1 MSDPIRISVIV
12 PSYGRPAALARCLR
26 AVAQLRHQAIEVIV
40 VADPDGLDAV
50 AKLPFAERLTC
61 LQQGQPNI
69 SNARN
74 MGISRAAGEVVAFL
88 DDDAVPE
95 PTWACHIADAF
106 ANPTLD
112 AVTGPV
118 LGRNGISVQWG
129 YMAVDTIGRDK
140 KLAPNASVPDG
151 SALKLH
157 GTNMAFRRAVFERIG
172 GFDPAFPFFLDDTDF
187 ALRAAEAGGGGAA
200 FLDGAVVHH
209 GFAASCR
216 RNSDRV
222 PLSLFDIGA
231 STAVFLRKHAPMAD
245 HGQIYRQLEADQ
257 RARLLRLARKRRLG
271 PPEIRNLMESL
282 QDGWTEGRTRSFGSG
297 NIHPASF
304 AFRPLREEV
313 LPDMQVIGGPSW
325 RRSRARRKAAELV
338 AQGVPVSLFLFE
350 PTPRKHKVAFTAE
363 GWWEQTGGV
372 FGPADRTEARLQAWS
387 LAGRIAR
394 ERLRV
399 KTPRGI

>member
-26 AVAQLRHQAIEVIV
+26 AVAQLRHQALEVIV
-40 VADPDGLDAV
+40 VADPGGLAAV
-50 AKLPFAERLTC
+50 AQLPFAARLIC
-61 LQQGQPNI
+61 LPQDQANI

-74 MGISRAAGEVVAFL
+74 MGISRAAGQVVAFL

-129 YMAVDTIGRDK
+129 YMAVDTIGRDQR
-140 KLAPNASVPDG
+140 LGPNAPVPDG

-157 GTNMAFRRAVFERIG
+157 GTNMAFRRSVFERIG
-172 GFDPAFPFFLDDTDF
+172 GFDPAFPFFLDDTDL
-187 ALRAAEAGGGGAA
+187 ALRVAQSGGGAA

-216 RNSDRV
+216 RNSDHI

-231 STAVFLRKHAPMAD
+231 STAVFLRKHAAMAD
-245 HGQIYRQLEADQ
+245 HGKIYRQLEADQ
-257 RARLLRLARKRRLG
+257 RARLLRLARKRGLG

-282 QDGWTEGRTRSFGSG
+282 QDGWAEGRTRSFRAG
-297 NIHPASF
+297 NIDPASL
-304 AFRPLREEV
+304 AFRPLREDV
-313 LPDMQVIGGPSW
+313 LPDMQVIGGRSW
-325 RRSRARRKAAELV
+325 RRTRARRKAAELV
-338 AQGVPVSLFLFE
+338 ARGVPVSLFLFE
-350 PTPRKHKVAFTAE
+350 PTPRKHKVAFTDG

-372 FGPADRTEARLQAWS
+372 FGPSDRNEARFQVWS

-399 KTPRGI
+399 KTQRGL